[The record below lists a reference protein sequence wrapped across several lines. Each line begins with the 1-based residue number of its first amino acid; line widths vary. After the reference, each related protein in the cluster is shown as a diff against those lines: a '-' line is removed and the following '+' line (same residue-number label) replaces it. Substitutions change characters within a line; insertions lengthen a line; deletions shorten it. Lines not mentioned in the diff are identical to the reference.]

1 MHLADAP
8 RPSSTMGIVKD
19 YDQRVRIGL
28 ATLVTGSFIFGMRL
42 PAAGLE
48 VTRFMLALLQNSGP
62 LETTK
67 IAISIVA
74 LAFSIVAI
82 VTSAVVTIKLKRR
95 DVIYERRRLFI
106 TALWDKLISVKSINT
121 TNATAERVVEL
132 LNTLELVA
140 LCWENEI
147 ADRELIARGF
157 GTAYCQMVDAIQG
170 IVKGKGYDPVIA
182 EIGTGAEL
190 LKDYDRILPARKSLD
205 EFMKK
210 KGI

>member
-1 MHLADAP
+1 M
-8 RPSSTMGIVKD
+8 
-19 YDQRVRIGL
+19 
-28 ATLVTGSFIFGMRL
+28 F
-42 PAAGLE
+42 
-48 VTRFMLALLQNSGP
+48 ALLENSGP
-62 LETTK
+62 LEITK
-67 IAISIVA
+67 IAISIIA
-74 LAFSIVAI
+74 LAFSIMAI

-106 TALWDKLISVKSINT
+106 TGLWDKIISVKSINA
-121 TNATAERVVEL
+121 TNATADRVIEL

-157 GTAYCQMVDAIQG
+157 GTPYCQMVDAIQG
-170 IVKGKGYDPVIA
+170 IVKGKGYDRVIA
-182 EIGTGAEL
+182 EIGTGSEL
-190 LKDYDRILPARKSLD
+190 LKDYDRILPARKSLE